1 MTMRRLCGLWLALA
15 CCAWAGEEHQPPAV
29 DDLPPIRPAATDWPW
44 WRGERQDSIATAA
57 TNPPVTWSKT
67 ENVVWRADVPGRGH
81 GSPTLWGER
90 IFLPTADEKE
100 KVQYLLCFDRRD
112 GKKLWQTE
120 LHRGGFMRLHPKNS
134 HASATPACDGERVF
148 MPFIVQGGIWLDAVG
163 LDGKIVWQKRLGNF
177 ESLHGFAASPVFYKS
192 LVIVVA
198 DAIKNSFIIA
208 VHRRAPGAGD
218 GSGEVAWKIDR
229 PSYKLGTYASPSVGR
244 VAGRDQLLHQ
254 GPYKLFSYDPATGK
268 ELWRCDGP
276 DESTCSNPTF
286 DDTHVW
292 AAAGFPK
299 LNLMCVRADGSGDVT
314 KTHLAWMKRDKMAYV
329 PSMLLS
335 DGLLY
340 MVEDEGRLYCF
351 EPKTGEVVWET
362 KLAAKFSASPVLAG
376 GRIYVPSEAGVTY
389 VYKPGRKFELLA
401 QNDLGDGGFATPV
414 FIGDRIYLR
423 TLHSLYCLGKR

>member
-1 MTMRRLCGLWLALA
+1 MVRATKLVWTIAAAAALVTA
-15 CCAWAGEEHQPPAV
+15 GAPRARAGAGPAW
-29 DDLPPIRPAATDWPW
+29 DDLPPIRPAADDWPW
-44 WRGERQDSIATAA
+44 WRGERFDSIAAA
-57 TNPPVTWSKT
+57 AKEPPIKWSKT
-67 ENVVWRADVPGRGH
+67 ENVVWRSDVPGRGH
-81 GSPTLWGER
+81 GSPTLWGDR
-90 IFLPTADEKE
+90 IFLATADEKE
-100 KVQYLLCFDRRD
+100 KAQYLLCYDRRD

-120 LHRGGFMRLHPKNS
+120 VHRGGFMRMHPKNS

-148 MPFIVQGGIWLDAVG
+148 MPLIVQGGVWLDALD
-163 LDGKIVWQKRLGNF
+163 LDGKIVWQKRLGDF
-177 ESLHGFAASPVFYKS
+177 ASLHGFAASPVLYKS

-198 DAIKNSFIIA
+198 DAIKDSFIIA
-208 VHRRAPGAGD
+208 VHRKT
-218 GSGEVAWKIDR
+218 GEVAWKIDR
-229 PSYKLGTYASPSVGR
+229 PSYNLGTYASPSVGHI
-244 VAGRDQLLHQ
+244 AGRDQLLIQ

-276 DESTCSNPTF
+276 DESTGSNPTF

-299 LNLMCVRADGSGDVT
+299 RNLMCVRADGSGDVT
-314 KTHLAWMKRDKMAYV
+314 QTHRVWMKRDNMAYI
-329 PSMLLS
+329 PSMLLA

-351 EPKTGEVVWET
+351 EAKTGETVWET
-362 KLAAKFSASPVLAG
+362 KQPAKFSASPVLAA

-401 QNDLGDGGFATPV
+401 QNDLGDGGYATPV

-423 TLHSLYCLGKR
+423 TLHSLYCLGRR